1 MGWLDWCTGV
11 GSKVQDCSDHG
22 ASKKNSINN

>member
-22 ASKKNSINN
+22 ASKKKFNK